1 MSVDLD
7 NNSDKV
13 TMTDIHK
20 ILRALKKYSNTKLV
34 KKILEE
40 ALE

>member
-1 MSVDLD
+1 MSLELD
-7 NNSDKV
+7 NNDKV

-20 ILRALKKYSNTKLV
+20 ILRVLRRYSNTKIV

>member
-1 MSVDLD
+1 MSLDLD
-7 NNSDKV
+7 NNSDKI

-20 ILRALKKYSNTKLV
+20 ILRALRKYSNTKMV
-34 KKILEE
+34 KKILVE

>member
-1 MSVDLD
+1 MSLDLD

-20 ILRALKKYSNTKLV
+20 ILRVLRKYSNTKIV
-34 KKILEE
+34 KKILKE

>member
-1 MSVDLD
+1 MSLDLD
-7 NNSDKV
+7 NNSDKI

-20 ILRALKKYSNTKLV
+20 ILRTLRKYSNTKMV
-34 KKILEE
+34 KKILVE

>member
-1 MSVDLD
+1 MSLDLD
-7 NNSDKV
+7 NKEA

-20 ILRALKKYSNTKLV
+20 ILRVLKKYSNTKTV
-34 KKILEE
+34 KRILEE